1 MSNSFTYKAIMI
13 FRISRSTQFG
23 ERRLIFNVDFRGLVF
38 SAALIGKFPSSSL
51 SSSFVFSFMFTLVVS
66 LVLSLVL
73 SLVFSLMLSLIFT
86 LVLSL
91 ILFSV
96 SFIVISS
103 SFTLIVR
110 FLSSVLSLRFVFS
123 LRIFFYFL

>member
-1 MSNSFTYKAIMI
+1 MRNSFTYKAIMI

-38 SAALIGKFPSSSL
+38 SSALIGKFPSSSL

-66 LVLSLVL
+66 LVLSLV
-73 SLVFSLMLSLIFT
+73 FSLMLSLIFT

-91 ILFSV
+91 IIFSV
-96 SFIVISS
+96 SFFVISS